1 MYAVFPC
8 VKKAFGA
15 KKLRSARN
23 VPRSASDPGSCFDM
37 LASCEPEYTKNCTI
51 RVWNSTG
58 LLLVLSDRHLELIRA
73 RYPFWKEGD
82 SFGPCQSRRRK
93 WSIDTCPRKIWPND
107 RCWKMRMSNIF
118 LMHETEPPYMHA
130 RGRDNSKTSNRQFWS
145 DNAPLTHKPAYI
157 CTFTVCI
164 ARCVLRG
171 VVVSVRNKPVYKN
184 RIASFVA
191 CR

>member
-15 KKLRSARN
+15 KKLWSARN
-23 VPRSASDPGSCFDM
+23 VPRSASDPGTKFNM
-37 LASCEPEYTKNCTI
+37 LASCEPEYTLKRTI

-82 SFGPCQSRRRK
+82 SFGPWQSRRGK
-93 WSIDTCPRKIWPND
+93 WAIGTCPRFFLPNV
-107 RCWKMRMSNIF
+107 RCRNVRMSNIF
-118 LMHETEPPYMHA
+118 LMHETEHPCMHA

-157 CTFTVCI
+157 CMYIYNYIWKSEGGPAGPVCRRHNI
-164 ARCVLRG
+164 RKKTKLWLD
-171 VVVSVRNKPVYKN
+171 
-184 RIASFVA
+184 
-191 CR
+191 